1 MFRIK
6 KFHAAEI
13 NIQQHRPASIFP
25 DGVFLRFSQFKEVYK
40 AVEQGHITG
49 SEYIV
54 PMDEVQKQKLSVY
67 QKAFNDRC
75 RSTSGNEVI
84 S

>member
-1 MFRIK
+1 MVAVVLRICCEK
-6 KFHAAEI
+6 W
-13 NIQQHRPASIFP
+13 RY
-25 DGVFLRFSQFKEVYK
+25 RFSQFKEVYK
-40 AVEQGHITG
+40 AVEQGHVTG